1 MKKWNPVLTMLKALS
16 FLWIFLLLSRCQ
28 SADSRESSR
37 EVLYDRIARAR
48 VADSISEW
56 RNAVLH
62 SPSTIRMQE
71 ALDAYYHR
79 VLGKRFNGA
88 ILVARKG
95 VVIYERYQGYADLS
109 KHIPIDEHTTFQLA
123 STSKPFLAMAVLW
136 LYQRGELNLND
147 PVQKYFPNFPYK
159 GVTIKLLLNHRSGL
173 PNYLYCCQSYWKD
186 PSRLMTNQ
194 DVVRILCK
202 YHPRPVYKP
211 DTHFNYCNT
220 NYCVL
225 AAIVEEITHEPYG
238 EFLKRIFFEPL
249 GMHNTYVYTPREPAP
264 ANQSISYDAR
274 GIKVRTV
281 PFDGVVGDKNVYSTV
296 EDLLKW
302 DQALYSGK
310 LFPDSI
316 LQLAYTPYSHE
327 HPGIHNYGLGW
338 RMLVYPDGEQII
350 YHNGWWH
357 GNNSVFYRFLKDTTT
372 LIILSN
378 RYDPIVYH
386 VQPVMKILHEND
398 VEGEVDEGG

>member
-1 MKKWNPVLTMLKALS
+1 MKKLNPVLLVMKSLGL
-16 FLWIFLLLSRCQ
+16 LCVLLLLSRCQ
-28 SADSRESSR
+28 SADSRESSGAAIR
-37 EVLYDRIARAR
+37 DRLANART
-48 VADSISEW
+48 ADSV
-56 RNAVLH
+56 NAVRFSILN
-62 SPSTIRMQE
+62 SPTTLRMQE
-71 ALDAYYHR
+71 ALDEFFQHH
-79 VLGKRFNGA
+79 LGKRFNGA

-95 VVIYERYQGYADLS
+95 VVIYEKYQGYADLA
-109 KHIPIDEHTTFQLA
+109 KRIPIDEHTTFQLA

-136 LYQRGELNLND
+136 LYQRGKLDLND

-173 PNYLYCCQSYWKD
+173 PNYLYCCQPYWKN

-194 DVVRILCK
+194 DVVRILCQ
-202 YHPRPVYKP
+202 YHPRPIYKP
-211 DTHFNYCNT
+211 DTHFNYSNT

-225 AAIVEEITHEPYG
+225 AAIVEDITHEPYG

-249 GMHNTYVYTPREPAP
+249 GMHDTYVYTPREPAP

-274 GIKVRTV
+274 GRKVRTV
-281 PFDGVVGDKNVYSTV
+281 PFDGVVGDKNVFSTV

-316 LQLAYTPYSHE
+316 LRLAYTPYSNE
-327 HPGIHNYGLGW
+327 RPSIHNYGLGW
-338 RMLVYPDGEQII
+338 RMLVYPDGQQII

-357 GNNSVFYRFLKDTTT
+357 GNNSVFYRFIQDTTT

-378 RYDPIVYH
+378 RYDPVVYH
-386 VQPVMKILHEND
+386 VQPIMKILHEND
-398 VEGEVDEGG
+398 IEGEVDEGG